1 MKRPEIPASTVID
14 ELGGTK
20 KVADLCEVTLAA
32 VSQWRTSKTGIPK
45 DKLKILRLL
54 RPDVFEK
61 LDAEPVPERVYRGL
75 PNRKNVAELWR
86 ARPRVDDALPA
97 RRPLPKK

>member
-1 MKRPEIPASTVID
+1 MKRPAHPASTVID

-32 VSQWRTSKTGIPK
+32 VSQWRTAKTGIPK
-45 DKLKILRLL
+45 DKLKILQLL

-61 LDAEPVPERVYRGL
+61 LDAEPVPDRPYRRL

-86 ARPRVDDALPA
+86 ARPRVEDAMPTP
-97 RRPLPKK
+97 RPMPRK